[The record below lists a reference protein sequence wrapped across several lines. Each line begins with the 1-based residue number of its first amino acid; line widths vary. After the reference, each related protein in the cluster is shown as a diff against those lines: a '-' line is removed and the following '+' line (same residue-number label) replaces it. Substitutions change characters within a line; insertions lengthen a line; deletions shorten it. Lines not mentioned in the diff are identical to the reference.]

1 MSGAPLRD
9 VTDTTSP
16 DRVALVTGASSGIG
30 RAIALELGRRGMTV
44 WVNYHRGGT
53 SATAVAAE
61 IETAGSHAFT
71 CAADVSSAAEVSA
84 MFEAIVARSGRV
96 DVLVNNAGMEQPMP
110 FLDVSEAGWD
120 LVVGV
125 DLKGAFLC
133 AQAAARDMIRRG
145 APGRIVNISSVHE
158 QLPMPGNTPYVC
170 AKGGMGMLT
179 RNLAVELAPHRI
191 GVVGVGP
198 GAIATPINT
207 RTLDDPELKA
217 ALVREIPA
225 GRIGTPEEVAR
236 LVGYLVSDD
245 ASYITG
251 STVFIDGGLMRSTGA
266 L

>member
-1 MSGAPLRD
+1 MNAL
-9 VTDTTSP
+9 

-30 RAIALELGRRGMTV
+30 RAVALELGRLRMTV

-53 SATAVAAE
+53 SAADVAAE
-61 IETAGSHAFT
+61 ITAAGGRAYT
-71 CAADVSSAAEVSA
+71 CSADVSSAAEVTA
-84 MFEAIVARSGRV
+84 MFDRIRSTSGGV
-96 DVLVNNAGMEQPMP
+96 DVLVNNAGIEQPAP
-110 FLDVSEAGWD
+110 FLEVSEASWD

-133 AQAAARDMIRRG
+133 AQAAARDMVRRG
-145 APGRIVNISSVHE
+145 VRGRIVNVSSIHE
-158 QLPMPGNTPYVC
+158 ELPMPGNTPYVC
-170 AKGGMGMLT
+170 AKGGMAMLT
-179 RNLAVELAPHRI
+179 RNLAVELAPHGI
-191 GVVGVGP
+191 AVVGVGP

-207 RTLDDPELKA
+207 KTLDDPELKA
-217 ALVREIPA
+217 ALTHEIPA

-251 STVFIDGGLMRSTGA
+251 TTVFIDGGLMRSTGG